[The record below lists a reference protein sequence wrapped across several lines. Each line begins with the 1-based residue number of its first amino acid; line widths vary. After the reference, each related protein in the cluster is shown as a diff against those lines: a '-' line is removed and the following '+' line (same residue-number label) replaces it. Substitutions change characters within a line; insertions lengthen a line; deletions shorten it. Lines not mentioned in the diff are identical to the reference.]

1 MIVAT
6 IQTDVRPEKRIEL
19 LSTIEV
25 LRRLIFA
32 ENGCLSCSFLNETG
46 DINSLRLISE
56 WASKN
61 DLKAHIRSAN
71 FGVLLGMAPLL
82 RKPIKIHFDTVYHRE
97 KNDLV
102 QRIRNGTIY
111 IEEERK
117 LSAP

>member
-19 LSTIEV
+19 LSTFEG
-25 LRRLIFA
+25 LQRLIFA
-32 ENGCLSCSFLNETG
+32 EEGCLSCSFLNETG
-46 DINSLRLISE
+46 DINRFRLISE
-56 WASKN
+56 WASKK
-61 DLKAHIRSAN
+61 DLKAHIRSEN
-71 FGVLLGMAPLL
+71 FGVLLGMASLL
-82 RKPIKIHFDTVYHRE
+82 QKPIKIHFDTVYHRE